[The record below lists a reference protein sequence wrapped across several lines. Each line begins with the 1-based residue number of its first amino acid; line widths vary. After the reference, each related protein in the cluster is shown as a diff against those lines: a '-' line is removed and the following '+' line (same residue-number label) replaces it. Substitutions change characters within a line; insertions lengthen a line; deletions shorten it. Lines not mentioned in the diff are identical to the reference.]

1 MPRYIEF
8 LRRKCRRRSPIEP
21 GMRIFNGRQNSRA
34 SGTLG
39 KGQPMKIS
47 RILICGVVLCNVCAM
62 SCSSRP
68 SSVKGR
74 TILSAHDPVA
84 LFPET
89 GNFAFARLS
98 KLPADPRARGAE
110 LENQLRQ
117 AIVREMTSKG
127 YTLGDSPRL
136 LFSVDVSYHGAEPSL
151 QGDEYERVS
160 CVVTIT
166 EPASGA
172 VMWRGLYVG
181 AVVVEVDESERNAQV
196 RDGISQMFKR
206 FPPIGGLTV
215 P

>member
-1 MPRYIEF
+1 
-8 LRRKCRRRSPIEP
+8 
-21 GMRIFNGRQNSRA
+21 MRMFKGRQNSHA

-39 KGQPMKIS
+39 MDRPMKTS
-47 RILICGVVLCNVCAM
+47 RNHMCGVVLCSVCAM
-62 SCSSRP
+62 SCSCTPSGVAVQNVQESRDAEDAGP
-68 SSVKGR
+68 SSVKRR

-136 LFSVDVSYHGAEPSL
+136 LFSVDVSYHGAEPSI

-181 AVVVEVDESERNAQV
+181 AVVVKVDERERNAQV